1 MTLLSL
7 SLFFLPPKASLFPE
21 PPLDHPL
28 CRDSGRLSPYFSP
41 HFVLPFTSSALFDH
55 LSLYLYLHPFFRASP
70 FVPLFFFLRKKKV
83 SPLSAFP
90 FLRLSICSFSAYSV
104 IACFLLLFVSFRTI
118 ISSSSHLFA
127 NPSLLS
133 LDGYS
138 ENRGSFAT
146 LRIIRSLFSVISIGS
161 LDTYKLKK
169 KLSRVRMQWRFQMNH
184 VIFILKGRI
193 IYLSSVQR
201 RTCRELEWYARSCDT
216 SIVISLIDIVF
227 TVT

>member
-1 MTLLSL
+1 MSRLWPPLSLFLSPFCSSLYIECPFRPSLSL
-7 SLFFLPPKASLFPE
+7 SLSLSFLSRISLRSAI
-21 PPLDHPL
+21 L
-28 CRDSGRLSPYFSP
+28 FS
-41 HFVLPFTSSALFDH
+41 S
-55 LSLYLYLHPFFRASP
+55 
-70 FVPLFFFLRKKKV
+70 KKKV

-90 FLRLSICSFSAYSV
+90 FLRLSICSFPAYSV
-104 IACFLLLFVSFRTI
+104 ITRFLLLFVSFRTI

>member
-1 MTLLSL
+1 MRLFLSSSFIFAFPFSPSMTLL

-55 LSLYLYLHPFFRASP
+55 LSLSISILSFAHLPSFRI
-70 FVPLFFFLRKKKV
+70 LFSSKKKV

-90 FLRLSICSFSAYSV
+90 FLRLSICSFPAYSV
-104 IACFLLLFVSFRTI
+104 IARFLLLFVSFRTI

-146 LRIIRSLFSVISIGS
+146 LRIIRSLFF
-161 LDTYKLKK
+161 L
-169 KLSRVRMQWRFQMNH
+169 
-184 VIFILKGRI
+184 
-193 IYLSSVQR
+193 
-201 RTCRELEWYARSCDT
+201 
-216 SIVISLIDIVF
+216 
-227 TVT
+227 

>member
-1 MTLLSL
+1 MSRLWPPL
-7 SLFFLPPKASLFPE
+7 SLF
-21 PPLDHPL
+21 
-28 CRDSGRLSPYFSP
+28 LSPFCS
-41 HFVLPFTSSALFDH
+41 
-55 LSLYLYLHPFFRASP
+55 SLYIERPFRPSLSFSISILSFAHLPSFRYS
-70 FVPLFFFLRKKKV
+70 FFFEKKV

-90 FLRLSICSFSAYSV
+90 FLRLYICSFPAYSV
-104 IACFLLLFVSFRTI
+104 IARFLLLFVSFRTI

>member
-1 MTLLSL
+1 MSRLWPPLSLFLSPFCSSLYIERPFRPSLSL
-7 SLFFLPPKASLFPE
+7 SLSLSFLSRISLRSAI
-21 PPLDHPL
+21 L
-28 CRDSGRLSPYFSP
+28 FS
-41 HFVLPFTSSALFDH
+41 S
-55 LSLYLYLHPFFRASP
+55 
-70 FVPLFFFLRKKKV
+70 KKKV

-104 IACFLLLFVSFRTI
+104 IARFLLLFVSFRTI